1 MTIKNERW
9 LQTNLAWLSDNEL
22 IRSRFAYWSS
32 ATSLRT
38 STSLGSQKGFFTDQ
52 INAPNITS

>member
-1 MTIKNERW
+1 MTIKNEKW
-9 LQTNLAWLSDNEL
+9 LKTNLAWLCDNEL
-22 IRSRFAYWSS
+22 IRKNFAYWSN

-52 INAPNITS
+52 SNAPKKPT

>member
-9 LQTNLAWLSDNEL
+9 LQTNLAWLCDKEL

-52 INAPNITS
+52 SNAPNKPT